1 MEMITCPGCGDPGE
15 VVERFVMD
23 STDGPIEFA
32 RTGCLSRHWFTVA
45 VADLRSA
52 VAPPE
57 TRTRR
62 WAS

>member
-1 MEMITCPGCGDPGE
+1 MELVTCPGCGDPAE
-15 VVERFVMD
+15 VVERFVLE

-52 VAPPE
+52 VVPVAKE
-57 TRTRR
+57 DER
-62 WAS
+62 WTS